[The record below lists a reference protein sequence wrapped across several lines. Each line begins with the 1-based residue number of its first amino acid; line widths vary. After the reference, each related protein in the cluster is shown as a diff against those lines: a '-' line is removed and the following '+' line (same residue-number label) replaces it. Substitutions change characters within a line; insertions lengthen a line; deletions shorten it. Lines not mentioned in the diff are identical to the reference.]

1 MKVGMIGTGSMG
13 STLLDAFI
21 HFGALQPQQLFIS
34 NRTIKKSL
42 ALSERHEGLNVCRN
56 NVQTV
61 RCSDVLFICVK
72 PLQFPSLIQEIKDD
86 VRPNQLIISIT
97 SPVQL
102 AHLENSLCCKIAK
115 VIPSV
120 THKVGSGAS
129 LVMYG
134 SRIEEND
141 KQFLHDLLSSFSK
154 PLEIKESQARINSD
168 FSSCGPAFMSF
179 FLSKWID
186 AAIEMTG
193 SSREEVT
200 CLASEM
206 ILGTG
211 KLLTQ
216 GGLTPLQLQE
226 LIAVPGGITAQ
237 ALLQLNHNLDGVFHQ
252 LITTTHHK
260 YDEDVKELDK
270 LFGRPEIN

>member
-13 STLLDAFI
+13 STLIDAFI
-21 HFGALQPQQLFIS
+21 QFGALQPHQLFIS
-34 NRTIKKSL
+34 NRSPKKSL
-42 ALSERHEGLNVCRN
+42 VLTQRHEGLNMCRN
-56 NVQTV
+56 NIQTV
-61 RCSDVLFICVK
+61 RCSDIIFLCVK
-72 PLQFPSLIQEIKDD
+72 PLQFSSLIQEIKDEI
-86 VRPNQLIISIT
+86 RPNQLVISIT
-97 SPVQL
+97 SPVQIE
-102 AHLENSLCCKIAK
+102 HLENHLCCKIVK

-120 THKVGSGAS
+120 THKVGSGTS

-134 SRIEEND
+134 SRIEETD
-141 KQFLHDLLSSFSK
+141 KRVIHDLLSSFSK

-186 AAIEMTG
+186 AAVEMKG
-193 SSREEVT
+193 SSKEEVT

-206 ILGTG
+206 MLGTG

-237 ALLQLNHNLDGVFHQ
+237 ALAQLNKGLEGVFHQ
-252 LITTTHHK
+252 LITTTHDK
-260 YDEDVKELDK
+260 YDEDVAKLDK
-270 LFGRPEIN
+270 LFAK

>member
-1 MKVGMIGTGSMG
+1 MKVGLIGTGSMG

-72 PLQFPSLIQEIKDD
+72 PLQFPTLIQEIKDEL
-86 VRPNQLIISIT
+86 RPNQLVISIT

-102 AHLENSLCCKIAK
+102 AHLESSLCCKIAK

-134 SRIEEND
+134 SRIEEKD
-141 KQFLHDLLSSFSK
+141 KQLLHDLLSSFSK

-168 FSSCGPAFMSF
+168 FSSCGPAFISF
-179 FLSKWID
+179 FLSKWIE

-260 YDEDVKELDK
+260 YDEDVEELDK
-270 LFGRPEIN
+270 LFRRPEIN